1 MIYLFTA
8 FYAEAQCVIAHYKL
22 KKDTAHTH
30 FQLFENEELKT
41 ILNCKDASDLKN
53 YMLDKLLKASEDKKL
68 GTVSSDNTFV
78 MDVKIKLYINGST
91 DYVYATR
98 ENFPS
103 DGVDVFI
110 PYPEGTAKDGFEF
123 VINHLVTTGC
133 NGRNVGDMEVFS
145 SYNASDAWKITKGDD
160 GLTIHIMSASPFS
173 IAWQKSENIPKD
185 PEPGEPGTTE
195 PGTTE
200 PGTTEPGTTEPGTTE
215 PGTTE
220 PGTREPGTTEPGTT
234 EPGTTE
240 PETTAPSN
248 EEPESSAAAIS
259 PNTGFNGPAGGNGG
273 VNNGSINNA
282 STEAAKTASWAI
294 YPILAIFVLMMA
306 GGTFFY
312 TRYEKKRKKQ

>member
-78 MDVKIKLYINGST
+78 MDVKVKLYINGST

-110 PYPEGTAKDGFEF
+110 PYPEGTAKDGF

-220 PGTREPGTTEPGTT
+220 PGT
-234 EPGTTE
+234 TE
-240 PETTAPSN
+240 PETTAPSS

-312 TRYEKKRKKQ
+312 TKYEKKRKNNK